1 MAQRRFHR
9 CRARFA
15 TLQAQCPSGILR
27 RKKPHSIFGRIRL
40 WMSRMS
46 SHAKLAAGAR
56 RRRLLLALEESQQL
70 DESEVRMELS
80 VQDDSLMVID

>member
-1 MAQRRFHR
+1 
-9 CRARFA
+9 
-15 TLQAQCPSGILR
+15 
-27 RKKPHSIFGRIRL
+27 
-40 WMSRMS
+40 MS